1 MLSHYGN
8 EYSEKDGRVVLKEDE
23 MIESQVAGLLDIG
36 YRGYLGFE
44 LCHPLPV
51 VDGKLVG
58 IEYVDQNPRLAARSL
73 RDTIAAAKKQ
83 KGITS

>member
-1 MLSHYGN
+1 
-8 EYSEKDGRVVLKEDE
+8 
-23 MIESQVAGLLDIG
+23 VAGLLDIG

-58 IEYVDQNPRLAARSL
+58 IEYVDQNARLAAQSL

-83 KGITS
+83 KGISS